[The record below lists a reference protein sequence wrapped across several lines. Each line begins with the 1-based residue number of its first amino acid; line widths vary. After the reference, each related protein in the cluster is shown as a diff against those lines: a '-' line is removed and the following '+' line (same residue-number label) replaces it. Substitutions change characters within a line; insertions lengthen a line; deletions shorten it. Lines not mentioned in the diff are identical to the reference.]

1 MRKVWQ
7 SIHVFYYEDQ
17 KEALILDAIRPV
29 LRELR
34 ETFGVER
41 LHVRRHWK
49 LGPHVELQME
59 ADEDLFADSILP
71 FVQERLAPYL
81 EQHPS
86 QRVLDAAQYLQLSQ
100 TLGAWELEPGPYEPL
115 QPDNSVAA
123 MPFVRRSEVVNGV
136 NVMTAIENFW
146 VRALDAVLDIMEDSR
161 GNTLKRYQWMIRMM
175 AAVAE
180 QFPNH
185 GILRGHL
192 SYRSHVEGFLVQMD
206 KNGQL
211 LAAFKQQEEQ
221 LGGVIEATLREVLD
235 GMDEQGV
242 YVGEQGPLRVWSEAL
257 RDLFQECYAL
267 AKDGELTSNTDHY
280 QDLAERIGQE
290 AVDRWKMDD
299 PESGMSEFHK
309 TLFQKQ
315 GNEQFFGSPEF
326 ATYRML
332 INVFYTYLPLFGIN
346 PNYKHLLCYLL
357 CNAVERVKGV
367 TWQEI
372 VSEFGQSGGEGVPV
386 QHVAKI

>member
-1 MRKVWQ
+1 MWK

-29 LRELR
+29 ICGLREK
-34 ETFGVER
+34 FGVER
-41 LHVRRHWK
+41 MHLRRHWK
-49 LGPHVELQME
+49 LGPHVALHIQAE
-59 ADEDLFADSILP
+59 DDLFQGSILP
-71 FVQERLAPYL
+71 YVRDALTPYL

-86 QRVLDAAQYLQLSQ
+86 RRELDPAQYIKQSQ

-115 QPDNSVAA
+115 MPDNSLSELPYV
-123 MPFVRRSEVVNGV
+123 PRSEVVNGV

-161 GNTLKRYQWMIRMM
+161 GNTLKRYLWMIKMM

-185 GILRGHL
+185 GIVRGHL
-192 SYRSHVEGFLVQMD
+192 SYRSHVEGFLQQMD
-206 KNGQL
+206 KSGQL
-211 LAAFKQQEEQ
+211 LNAYKQQEEQ
-221 LGGVIEATLREVLD
+221 LGVVVEETLREVLD
-235 GMDEQGV
+235 KMDASGV
-242 YVGEQGPLRVWSEAL
+242 YIGEERPLRIWSEAL
-257 RDLFQECYAL
+257 RSLFQECYQQAVEG
-267 AKDGELTSNTDHY
+267 KLTASTDHY
-280 QDLAERIGQE
+280 KDIAERIGQE

-309 TLFQKQ
+309 TLFNKQ
-315 GNEQFFGSPEF
+315 GNESFFQSPEF

-357 CNAVERVKGV
+357 CGAVERVKGI
-367 TWQEI
+367 TWQEL
-372 VSEFGQSGGEGVPV
+372 VAQFGKSEEEGAPDRDE
-386 QHVAKI
+386 AKM